1 MLKRPTF
8 RAAPGKPAEQR
19 IAIRWDDLGCPTQ
32 PCTREYQG
40 ELVEVR
46 ERDIQAAHGNPSA
59 IFTAYRFQLWG
70 GPAYYRLGVTESPRS
85 VATPQAPKPYEGAR
99 QLLIKWAELG
109 SPSTPGTFEYRGTVV
124 DVQYKNILAAR
135 GNPEA
140 VFTATKIRPHAGRP
154 YYVLG
159 KAEIP
164 EVIFPAKV
172 A

>member
-70 GPAYYRLGVTESPRS
+70 GPAYYRLGVTESPRP
-85 VATPQAPKPYEGAR
+85 VATPQAPKPDEGAR

-140 VFTATKIRPHAGRP
+140 VFTATKIRPHVGRP

-164 EVIFPAKV
+164 EVILPAKV

>member
-70 GPAYYRLGVTESPRS
+70 GPAYYRLGVTESPRP
-85 VATPQAPKPYEGAR
+85 VATPQAPKPDEGAR